1 MTVPNISSSADL
13 QSDFL
18 NLLITQL
25 QNQNPLDPMNT
36 NDMSGQLAQFSQL
49 EQLENMNSRFG
60 DVLGTLQR
68 NYATNLVGKEV
79 SYATSDDENNNSVA
93 SGTVS
98 GVSMGNDDI
107 SLLVGNQQISLA
119 DILSIGD

>member
-60 DVLGTLQR
+60 DVLGTLQK

-79 SYATSDDENNNSVA
+79 SYATSDDENNNNVA

-98 GVSMGNDDI
+98 GVSVGNDDI